1 MAEQLDETNTKS
13 REAYRHNAS
22 IEKAVHD
29 LTAGRSGKVSPE
41 DRARSRKISAKRE
54 RGMATSRRLDDKTN
68 MAERLDELH
77 GKGSLEKTRDY
88 WDKKREQKEN
98 KRNAAAWALSPRT
111 MALRTSRRMRAKRGN
126 NPKTYDDE
134 DKRIFKLST
143 AKGDRAEELIRH
155 RDEAKTY
162 KRNAKKLR
170 KATRKH
176 MEETMDPIQEGIQS
190 IQDNN
195 LEGMRNSF
203 NDALSRK
210 AAEALQEKKLEIA
223 SSYFGK

>member
-1 MAEQLDETNTKS
+1 
-13 REAYRHNAS
+13 
-22 IEKAVHD
+22 
-29 LTAGRSGKVSPE
+29 
-41 DRARSRKISAKRE
+41 
-54 RGMATSRRLDDKTN
+54 

-98 KRNAAAWALSPRT
+98 KRNAAAWAS
-111 MALRTSRRMRAKRGN
+111 KRGN
-126 NPKTYDDE
+126 KPKAYDDE

-190 IQDNN
+190 IQEKN